1 MVLMACGITF
11 FGSFASAAVTPIIS
25 TPPKANITMPSE
37 AITPCQPLG
46 AKPPW
51 LQRFSSPVAGKLWP
65 KPKKMIP
72 APASIMAI
80 IATTFTRDSQNS
92 ISPNTR
98 TLHRF
103 IAPIKKMMLRIQIQR
118 GTSGYHNPI

>member
-1 MVLMACGITF
+1 MAPEVFQPG
-11 FGSFASAAVTPIIS
+11 GREAVA
-25 TPPKANITMPSE
+25 KAKEDDP
-37 AITPCQPLG
+37 
-46 AKPPW
+46 
-51 LQRFSSPVAGKLWP
+51 R
-65 KPKKMIP
+65 
-72 APASIMAI
+72 PASIMAI